1 MTTFIAWVGADSRG
15 TASINFSTD
24 SRISWGSNG
33 NPHWDMA
40 QKTFASVFSADIF
53 AYVNDVM
60 FPSMVL
66 GQIINA
72 IDNGVL
78 FDSDERLET
87 RFYKVE
93 EYIKNSH
100 KLFPQQHR
108 RSFCIFHAARIGTG
122 LKSEFALNTIS
133 WSQATSSWKISRLI
147 IPATSTIIA
156 IDGTGKNAVSKW
168 SARWNAS
175 SQGGTS
181 RAIFSSFCNAIYSG
195 EDKFTNG
202 SPQIVSLYRKGF
214 GRHIGFVDGGKRY
227 LSGAELPISTIVNSS
242 KIEWRNRY
250 FERCDISGELIQEAK
265 KHHVPKG
272 LI

>member
-24 SRISWGSNG
+24 SRISWGKNG
-33 NPHWDMA
+33 NTHWDMA
-40 QKTFASVFSADIF
+40 QKTFSSIFSTDIF

-60 FPSMVL
+60 FPSMIL

-87 RFYKVE
+87 RFDKVE

-100 KLFPQQHR
+100 KLFPQQQR
-108 RSFCIFHAARIGTG
+108 QSFCIFHAARFGTG
-122 LKSEFALNTIS
+122 LKSEFAINTIS
-133 WSQATSSWKISRLI
+133 WSKSTANWKITRLT
-147 IPATSTIIA
+147 IPTTSTIIA
-156 IDGTGKNAVSKW
+156 IDGTGKSVVSKW

-181 RAIFSSFCNAIYSG
+181 RAVFSSFC
-195 EDKFTNG
+195 K
-202 SPQIVSLYRKGF
+202 
-214 GRHIGFVDGGKRY
+214 
-227 LSGAELPISTIVNSS
+227 
-242 KIEWRNRY
+242 
-250 FERCDISGELIQEAK
+250 
-265 KHHVPKG
+265 
-272 LI
+272 